1 MLINLELKNESCFPK
16 FAMNGPQQFRTWS
29 LTKRLICCEE
39 FPKLYFTSDNVKVHL
54 EKDHESMIYL
64 CEKCDYHFGLPQ
76 ALSLHIDTEHE
87 CVSYKCDQCNQI
99 FCKHPHFY
107 CVFNVDVDNVVV
119 VFLIVVA
126 DAQSFSCPA
135 SNYS

>member
-1 MLINLELKNESCFPK
+1 M
-16 FAMNGPQQFRTWS
+16 
-29 LTKRLICCEE
+29 ICCEE
-39 FPKLYFTSDNVKVHL
+39 CPKLYYTSDNIKVRL

-119 VFLIVVA
+119 VVLIFVA
-126 DAQSFSCPA
+126 DLLIHSYFHVKPPTTVEVTLKLSRGCDNFIP
-135 SNYS
+135 NFL